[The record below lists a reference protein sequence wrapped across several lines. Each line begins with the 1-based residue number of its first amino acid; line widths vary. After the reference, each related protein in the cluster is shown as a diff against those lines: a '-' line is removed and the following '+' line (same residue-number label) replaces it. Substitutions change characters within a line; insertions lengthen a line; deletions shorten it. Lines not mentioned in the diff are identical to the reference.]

1 MNTKEKTSITLGL
14 LLLLITLIMGAC
26 SVSYRFNGASID
38 YTRIKTINIRD
49 FQNLAP
55 TVYPPLA
62 TKFSEDLRYRFQTR
76 TRLTQVSGQG
86 DLNIEGEIVGYDLT
100 PEAVQENALA
110 SKTKLT
116 ITVVVRYNNLVDEE
130 QSFERTFTSFETFD
144 ASKMLTD
151 VQDQLIESMTRDL
164 INQIFNA
171 TVENW

>member
-1 MNTKEKTSITLGL
+1 MKKVL
-14 LLLLITLIMGAC
+14 LLLFFALAASFLQNC
-26 SVSYRFNGASID
+26 SVSYQFNGASID
-38 YTRIKTINIRD
+38 YTRIRTINIQD

-62 TKFSEDLRYRFQTR
+62 TKFSEDLKYRFQTR
-76 TRLTQVSGQG
+76 TRLTQVPNQG
-86 DLNIEGEIVGYDLT
+86 DLNIEGEITGYDIT

-110 SKTKLT
+110 AKTKLT
-116 ITVVVRYNNLVDEE
+116 ITINVRYNNLVDEE
-130 QSFERTFTSFETFD
+130 ESFERTFTSFDTFD

-151 VQDQLIESMTRDL
+151 VQDQLIEGMITDL